1 MSGAIWWRPASG
13 PCALAKNLGDNRYVT
28 FFDMLPALR
37 EAANRLLGRLRLS
50 SAQLPATA
58 WVKLFKSLIA
68 AIQEDPGELLF

>member
-1 MSGAIWWRPASG
+1 
-13 PCALAKNLGDNRYVT
+13 
-28 FFDMLPALR
+28 MLPALR